1 MKYFRRT
8 LTWNSKKNGINMHN
22 KEENTTMKE
31 TIKYLQ
37 WRSDNQ
43 KNLVKLYAEE
53 NNELQDIFC
62 WQSTANLSQMF

>member
-1 MKYFRRT
+1 
-8 LTWNSKKNGINMHN
+8 MHN